1 MLSWLWRSCGSAGEA
16 VAAALGEPHLDA
28 SAESAGDVGDGLQPG
43 AAFGRLEAGDG
54 VARDAGATGE
64 VCLGESGLFARADQ
78 LVD

>member
-1 MLSWLWRSCGSAGEA
+1 VAG
-16 VAAALGEPHLDA
+16 ALGEPHLDGA
-28 SAESAGDVGDGLQPG
+28 AESAGDRDNSLQPG
-43 AAFGRLEAGDG
+43 AVFGRFEAGDG